1 MKNIG
6 DMEVEEFRKDGHELI
21 DWLADYLRDI
31 DEYPVLA
38 QTEPGEIK
46 NMLPKAPPLEGES
59 MTEIYKDLDK
69 IIMPGMTHWNH
80 PKFMAYFNS
89 SASGPGIL
97 AEMVASTFN
106 INGMLWKSCPSAT
119 ELEEVTLDWLRQM
132 IGMPENYFG
141 IIYDGA
147 SSGSLHAIAA
157 ARENLSGYK
166 LREKGMTGRSD
177 LKRLRIYASEHAHS
191 SIDKGAIT
199 VGVGLEG
206 IRKIPVDDNYSML
219 SDELERAI
227 KEDIANGWLPFCVIA
242 TVGTTSTTSV
252 DPVASIADICEK
264 YDIWL
269 HVDAAHAGSTAILP
283 EMKPFFDGCD
293 RADSFVLNPH
303 KWMFVPID
311 LSVFY
316 TRKPEILERAFSLV
330 HEYLKTGEDQQV
342 NNYMNYG
349 IQLGRRFRSLKLW
362 FLIRYFGVEGIQA
375 RIREHL
381 RIGKMFAAWIDE
393 NPFFERL
400 APVPFSTVCFRA
412 IVDGMG
418 EIQLNE
424 FNQRLMDKVN
434 ATGKVFL
441 SHTKLNDIFTIRIVI
456 SSVRTTE
463 KHVQQVY
470 ELLVDNL
477 GQLKSAL

>member
-1 MKNIG
+1 MKNSG
-6 DMEVEEFRKDGHELI
+6 DMPVEEFRKNGHELI

-31 DEYPVLA
+31 DDYPVLA
-38 QTEPGEIK
+38 QTEPGDIK
-46 NMLPKAPPLEGES
+46 KKLPDAPPLKGES
-59 MTEIYKDLDK
+59 MSNIYKDLDK

-119 ELEEVTLDWLRQM
+119 ELEEVTLSWLRQM
-132 IGMPENYFG
+132 IGLPENFWG

-147 SSGSLHAIAA
+147 SSSSLHAIAA
-157 ARENLSGYK
+157 ARENLSEYK

-191 SIDKGAIT
+191 SVDKGAIT

-206 IRKIPVDDNYSML
+206 IRKIPVDNNFAML
-219 SDELERAI
+219 SDELESAI
-227 KEDIANGWLPFCVIA
+227 KEDLANGWLPFCVVA
-242 TVGTTSTTSV
+242 TIGTTSSTSV
-252 DPVASIADICEK
+252 DPVSSIADICEK
-264 YDIWL
+264 YDLWL

-283 EMKPFFDGCD
+283 EMKHFFDGCE

-330 HEYLKTGEDQQV
+330 HEYLKTGEDQIV

-381 RIGKMFAAWIDE
+381 RMGKMFAEWIDAD
-393 NPFFERL
+393 PSFERL

-412 IVDGMG
+412 VVDGMG
-418 EIQLNE
+418 EIQLNN
-424 FNQRLMDKVN
+424 FNQRLMDEVN

-441 SHTKLNDIFTIRIVI
+441 SHTKLNDIFTLRIVI

-463 KHVQQVY
+463 EHVQQVY
-470 ELLVDNL
+470 DLLVEI
-477 GQLKSAL
+477 GRAHV

>member
-6 DMEVEEFRKDGHELI
+6 DMPVEEFRKNGHELI
-21 DWLADYLRDI
+21 DWMADYLRDV

-38 QTEPGEIK
+38 QIEPGEIK
-46 NMLPKAPPLEGES
+46 EKLSDKPPVEGEG
-59 MTEIYKDLDK
+59 MGGIFEDLDK

-119 ELEEVTLDWLRQM
+119 ELEEVTLNWLRQM
-132 IGMPENYFG
+132 IGLPENYWG

-147 SSGSLHAIAA
+147 SSSSLHAIAA
-157 ARENLSGYK
+157 ARENLPEYK
-166 LREKGMTGRSD
+166 LREKGMTGRKD
-177 LKRLRIYASEHAHS
+177 LKRLRLYASEHAHS
-191 SIDKGAIT
+191 SVDKGAIT

-206 IRKIPVDDNYSML
+206 IRKIAVDENFAMRPED
-219 SDELERAI
+219 LEAAI
-227 KEDIANGWLPFCVIA
+227 KEDLANGWLPFCVVA

-252 DPVASIADICEK
+252 DPVQAIADICEK
-264 YDIWL
+264 HDIWL
-269 HVDAAHAGSTAILP
+269 HVDAAHAGNTAILP
-283 EMKPFFDGCD
+283 EMRQHFEGCE

-316 TRKPEILERAFSLV
+316 TRKPDILERAFSLV
-330 HEYLKTGEDQQV
+330 HEYLKTAEDKDV

-362 FLIRYFGVEGIQA
+362 FLIRHFGVEGLQS

-381 RIGKMFAAWIDE
+381 RMGKLFAGWIDE
-393 NPFFERL
+393 SPVFERL
-400 APVPFSTVCFRA
+400 APVPFSTICFRA
-412 IVDGMG
+412 VVPGMG
-418 EIQLNE
+418 EMQLNE
-424 FNQRLMDKVN
+424 FNQKLMDEAN
-434 ATGKVFL
+434 ATGRVFL
-441 SHTKLNDIFTIRIVI
+441 SHTKLNDIFTIRVVI

-463 KHVQQVY
+463 EHVKEVF
-470 ELLVDNL
+470 ELLVEQYNRL
-477 GQLKSAL
+477 TAQL